1 MDAFPPAVEVRA
13 MSSST
18 QTQTHVRLP
27 SGETVPILGQGTWYF
42 GEDARRRTEE
52 VAALLA
58 GLDLG
63 MTLIDT
69 AEMYGNGGAE
79 IVVGEAIQGRRDA
92 VFLVTKVL
100 PQNANLRGTIAA
112 CERSLRRLQTDRVD
126 LYLLHW
132 RGSHPLEETLR
143 GFESLVQQGKT
154 RYWGVSNFDVEDM
167 DELVVLPGG
176 DQVATDQI
184 LYNLA
189 RRGVEWDLLPWC
201 RRRDIPVM
209 AYSPI
214 EQGRLLSNKKMRD
227 VAERHGATPAQIA
240 LAWVLRSGA
249 IAIPRARSE
258 AHVHENRAA
267 LDIVLTEED
276 LADLDRAFPPPS
288 GKQPLETI

>member
-1 MDAFPPAVEVRA
+1 MADTTR
-13 MSSST
+13 
-18 QTQTHVRLP
+18 TQTHVRLP

-42 GEDARRRTEE
+42 GEDASRRAQEI
-52 VAALLA
+52 AALRT

-69 AEMYGNGGAE
+69 AEMYGDGGAE
-79 IVVGEAIQGRRDA
+79 IIVGEAIQGRRDA

-100 PQNANLRGTIAA
+100 PENANLRGMIAA
-112 CERSLRRLQTDRVD
+112 CERSLRRLRTDRVD

-132 RGSHPLEETLR
+132 RGRYRLAETLR
-143 GFESLVQQGKT
+143 GFESLVQAGKT

-167 DELVVLPGG
+167 EELVALAGASR
-176 DQVATDQI
+176 VATDQI

-189 RRGVEWDLLPWC
+189 RRGAEWDLLPWC
-201 RRRDIPVM
+201 RRHGIPAM

-214 EQGRLLSNKKMRD
+214 EQGRLLLDAKLRD
-227 VAERHGATPAQIA
+227 VAKRHGATPAQIA

-258 AHVHENRAA
+258 GHVRENRAA

-288 GKQPLETI
+288 AKRPLEAI